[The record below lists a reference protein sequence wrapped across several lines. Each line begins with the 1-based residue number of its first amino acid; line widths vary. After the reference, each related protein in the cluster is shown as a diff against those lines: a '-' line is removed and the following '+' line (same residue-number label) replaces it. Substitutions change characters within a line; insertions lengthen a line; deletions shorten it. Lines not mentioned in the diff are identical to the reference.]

1 MQTVYNVTVH
11 ACNVGLPFL
20 KTYIIEMKLNDN
32 VYICE
37 MHFVENLTKTLT
49 KCDIYFCIKIMRV
62 KNYRYCS
69 LRCFWN
75 ERNQIICVE

>member
-37 MHFVENLTKTLT
+37 M
-49 KCDIYFCIKIMRV
+49 
-62 KNYRYCS
+62 
-69 LRCFWN
+69 LRR
-75 ERNQIICVE
+75 ELD